1 VPSTTRSSPLALTVL
16 SLLHYRPLHPYG
28 VQQLVR
34 RWGKDEVVNVAQRTT
49 LYRTIERLEKDGLIR
64 TAEVNRNH
72 RYPERTIYE
81 VTDLGRKT
89 AREWMLT
96 MLAVPKAE
104 YPEFPAALS
113 NLLLLDRAE
122 MVEALSARRDAL
134 QKLTDEAARSV
145 KSAKRVGLPRITSL
159 ETEYSL
165 AMHRAELKWVGQLV
179 RDLESGSLDWDD
191 EELRAIAEHL
201 TTAG

>member
-1 VPSTTRSSPLALTVL
+1 VSRTTRSSPLALTVL

-165 AMHRAELKWVGQLV
+165 AMHLAELKWVGQLV